1 MFPGGI
7 THLQVSAST
16 KKEKG
21 SAQKGRKEHSE
32 EPRPSG
38 SQDFPVSLLEWDKQP
53 LQKGKAD
60 RIAAIVLFLWEL
72 LLQPASKCTSRRNS
86 HTCQQGCDW
95 NAQEPTAAGKP
106 LLGNKETTEG
116 NNFTSSAQWT
126 HTVARLQ
133 HSLDRISLKKTP
145 PRTQERLIY
154 TPYSAEG
161 SHNFVFL

>member
-1 MFPGGI
+1 MRAPQQGGSHSVSGVRIYFCTISDLFSNTLTAPCPQPALPVLRNVPWGGI
-7 THLQVSAST
+7 RHLQVSAST

-38 SQDFPVSLLEWDKQP
+38 SQDFPVSMLEWDKQP

-86 HTCQQGCDW
+86 HTCQQGCD
-95 NAQEPTAAGKP
+95 
-106 LLGNKETTEG
+106 
-116 NNFTSSAQWT
+116 
-126 HTVARLQ
+126 
-133 HSLDRISLKKTP
+133 
-145 PRTQERLIY
+145 
-154 TPYSAEG
+154 
-161 SHNFVFL
+161 